1 MIKYRKPFLII
12 IQFPNLSKLP
22 SEVPSISWK
31 CSKFKNMH
39 DQVPNTSS
47 REIFNYC
54 FKFTSRSKNLTIYS
68 KTIVTSLEK
77 WKINTWWR
85 LFSVSVSTQ
94 GIQLSSI
101 LLKAFNSSRSWSL
114 SSSFSKTLYKT
125 ARQSLIFLLS
135 TRDLSCNVV
144 GVNDSCEIPFH
155 MIRKWLIYL

>member
-22 SEVPSISWK
+22 SEVPSISLK
-31 CSKFKNMH
+31 CSKFKNLH
-39 DQVPNTSS
+39 DQVPNTSF

-85 LFSVSVSTQ
+85 LFSVSVSAKKCSQ
-94 GIQLSSI
+94 
-101 LLKAFNSSRSWSL
+101 AFNSSRSWSL

-135 TRDLSCNVV
+135 TSDLSCNVV